1 MALTATE
8 LVAGVNAAGFTA
20 EEWNTAKA
28 VEQLQVRLLLKD
40 AELANLDSWRL
51 ARLAEYN
58 AQLDTLQ
65 QERAAIVAQINALA
79 PSP

>member
-1 MALTATE
+1 MALTAAE
-8 LVAGVNAAGFTA
+8 LVAGVNAAGFTS

-40 AELANLDSWRL
+40 AELSNLDSWRL